1 MQCFRLQPSDA
12 SRLCRSVISLRVASL
27 GGIRQKYRRTYAL
40 SIACRQLATHAQRRR
55 KGLSIPRCGRMPCP
69 RYYPDHRI
77 DGSKSTIPIAC
88 PGFSNRVHR
97 QDNVP
102 FSKISEGIANDHA
115 DLSAATI
122 ECPSGIIL
130 VGKTDEVLSVLRGGV
145 TGHARITS
153 INADAPPA
161 TLNVARSPGSSATVS
176 WDSSATG
183 SRSASRMEIAFC
195 AGDVLKCTNT
205 SH

>member
-1 MQCFRLQPSDA
+1 MPYPLLVGNLLLTRRDVARGSVFRDVVVCRVRDITQTIASMEVNQPYR
-12 SRLCRSVISLRVASL
+12 SRVRGFLTESIDKTMFPSR
-27 GGIRQKYRRTYAL
+27 KFRR
-40 SIACRQLATHAQRRR
+40 
-55 KGLSIPRCGRMPCP
+55 
-69 RYYPDHRI
+69 
-77 DGSKSTIPIAC
+77 
-88 PGFSNRVHR
+88 
-97 QDNVP
+97 
-102 FSKISEGIANDHA
+102 GIANDHA